1 MALRFA
7 VVAVALLK
15 VQQLTRQNALQR
27 RTVSCL
33 RAQLND
39 YAARGPATAQE
50 VARHVQACGVS
61 DDDVAPSRESCAST
75 DAAAPAAEDDEA
87 EAFTAPRL
95 LTLVTTLLFV
105 MAAVVAVARLDD
117 LPPRAQR
124 LLVADDCSGSGH
136 TARERLAYRID
147 CWFSSNPNA
156 KILALLYVSVAMLI
170 FGALLLYGVSSTAFG
185 EAIWETFALIG
196 IDGTFAG
203 ATERSLLARFVAVAS
218 ALGGI
223 FITALLLGIVSDA
236 VGDYVDD
243 LKKGKSDVLE
253 TNHTLVLGWSDKTL
267 PIIEQISNAN
277 ESEGGGVIVILAE
290 LDKEKQEER
299 INEFEYENLGTRVI
313 CREGNPLLVADLK
326 KVNAA
331 GARSTIILAGRG
343 TADQADAKSLRV
355 VLSLVGLRSKVSSSG
370 HIVCEISDVDNE
382 PLVRM
387 VGGEAVETV
396 VAHDVIGRLMI
407 QCARQ
412 PGLAQVWNDLL
423 GFEGCEFYCS
433 EHPELEGCSFDDV
446 VLRFADAAPLGLLRR
461 NGDVLLNPPNG
472 ELVRAGDKVI
482 VLAEDDYSYKVGPK
496 PSGIVVEHEDEVLTP
511 RTPRPER
518 VLFCG
523 WRRDLDDVIQLLDDF
538 VVAGSELHLFSGLEV
553 SEQKRRLAKAR
564 DQRKRPPTLSK
575 LKIVHATGDLC
586 SRRDLERLPLERF
599 TSCIILADDAAEKS
613 TTDKDSQALATLL
626 LLRDIQ
632 NTRIR
637 EAREPLSP
645 RGEESTGPSR
655 LGRASPCSV
664 ADWAGNLSQAKDRCV
679 VLSEIL
685 DARTRALIADA
696 GISDYVLSN
705 SMVSDTIAMVA
716 EDRATNRIL
725 NTLFEES
732 GAEIYI
738 RPAGHYIPD
747 GANLSFFDV
756 AAACRARDA
765 PETLVGFR
773 MTGEDRAV
781 VNPPD
786 KSAKRVWDYY
796 DMLVVLAED

>member
-1 MALRFA
+1 MIQEPVHKTRNGWSDTRFISPTLVHGSTGNFASCCGGDPSSLAVVNCCACMLVADRLAKSMGRPQQSQLLLALRFA

-15 VQQLTRQNALQR
+15 VQQLTRQNALQG

-39 YAARGPATAQE
+39 YATRGPATAQE

-61 DDDVAPSRESCAST
+61 DDVAPSKESCAGT

-95 LTLVTTLLFV
+95 MTLVTTLLFV
-105 MAAVVAVARLDD
+105 VAAFVAVVRLDD

-156 KILALLYVSVAMLI
+156 KILALLYSSVAMVVV
-170 FGALLLYGVSSTAFG
+170 GALLLYGISSTALG
-185 EAIWETFALIG
+185 EAIWETLALVG
-196 IDGTFAG
+196 VDGTFSS
-203 ATERSLLARFVAVAS
+203 ATEHSSLARFVAVAS

-223 FITALLLGIVSDA
+223 FITALLLGIVSNA

-253 TNHTLVLGWSDKTL
+253 KNHTLVLGWSDKTL
-267 PIIEQISNAN
+267 QIVEQISNAN

-290 LDKEKQEER
+290 RDKERQEASLE
-299 INEFEYENLGTRVI
+299 EFEYEDLGTRVI

-331 GARSTIILAGRG
+331 GARSTIILAGKG

-355 VLSLVGLRSKVSSSG
+355 MLSLVGLRAKCDSKG

-446 VLRFADAAPLGLLRR
+446 LLRFADAAPLGLLRK
-461 NGDVLLNPPNG
+461 NGDVLLNPPSG
-472 ELVRAGDKVI
+472 VVVRAGDKIV
-482 VLAEDDYSYKVGPK
+482 VLAEDDNSYAVGPK
-496 PSGIVVEHEDEVLTP
+496 PSDIVVEHEDEVLTP

-538 VVAGSELHLFSGLEV
+538 VVAGSELHLFSSLEV
-553 SEQKRRLAKAR
+553 QEQ
-564 DQRKRPPTLSK
+564 
-575 LKIVHATGDLC
+575 
-586 SRRDLERLPLERF
+586 
-599 TSCIILADDAAEKS
+599 
-613 TTDKDSQALATLL
+613 
-626 LLRDIQ
+626 
-632 NTRIR
+632 
-637 EAREPLSP
+637 
-645 RGEESTGPSR
+645 
-655 LGRASPCSV
+655 
-664 ADWAGNLSQAKDRCV
+664 
-679 VLSEIL
+679 
-685 DARTRALIADA
+685 
-696 GISDYVLSN
+696 
-705 SMVSDTIAMVA
+705 
-716 EDRATNRIL
+716 
-725 NTLFEES
+725 
-732 GAEIYI
+732 
-738 RPAGHYIPD
+738 
-747 GANLSFFDV
+747 
-756 AAACRARDA
+756 
-765 PETLVGFR
+765 
-773 MTGEDRAV
+773 
-781 VNPPD
+781 
-786 KSAKRVWDYY
+786 
-796 DMLVVLAED
+796 